1 MYICY
6 YMSMNKDN
14 LPLKQAA
21 GILGVNRQTL
31 RRWDKSRVLPAKK
44 SGSGRL
50 FYHQNDLEEF
60 LKADSKYLVKIADQ
74 WAGANNP
81 TDLLD
86 AFYCP
91 DRSIFKARLSRL
103 EAELKSV
110 ALLESIYSLLTAVAG
125 EIGNNSFDHNLG
137 NWPDA
142 IGIFF
147 GYSVN
152 EKMIV
157 LADRGQGILTTLSRV
172 DKNLTT
178 HQDALKTAF
187 TEIISGRAPENRG
200 NGLKFVREV
209 VVKNDFELFFQSGDA
224 VLLLNDKKENLII
237 NKSKSSIRG
246 CFAKLTF

>member
-1 MYICY
+1 
-6 YMSMNKDN
+6 MNDHSITI
-14 LPLKQAA
+14 KQAS
-21 GILGVNRQTL
+21 IVLGVNAQTL
-31 RRWDKSRVLPAKK
+31 RRWDNSGVLKAKRNE
-44 SGSGRL
+44 SHRW
-50 FYHQNDLEEF
+50 FYQSNDLEEF
-60 LKADSKYLVKIADQ
+60 LKAGGKYLVKTADQ
-74 WAGANNP
+74 WAGAKNP
-81 TDLLD
+81 PDLLD

-103 EAELKSV
+103 ESELKSV
-110 ALLESIYSLLTAVAG
+110 ALLENVYSLITAVAG

-147 GYSVN
+147 GYSVK
-152 EKMIV
+152 EKTIV
-157 LADRGQGILTTLSRV
+157 LADRGQGILTTLNRV
-172 DKNLTT
+172 KKNLTT

-224 VLLLNDKKENLII
+224 VLLLNNKNEKIII
-237 NKSKSSIRG
+237 NKSDNYLRG